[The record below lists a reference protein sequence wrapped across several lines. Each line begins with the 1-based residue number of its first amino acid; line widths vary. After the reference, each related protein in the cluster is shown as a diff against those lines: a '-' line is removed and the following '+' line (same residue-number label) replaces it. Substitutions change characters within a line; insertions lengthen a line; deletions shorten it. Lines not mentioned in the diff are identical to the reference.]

1 MEKSMKFNK
10 NKALV
15 ALSITMLLSTQTKP
29 MGHDAE
35 LALQAPMAE
44 LSIVNPTLSEQAF
57 NAFSTAKNF
66 TLDST
71 KSLYGVALDNKALV
85 AGVAGMGV
93 GVLAYKKYPKSA
105 IATGVTGSAVTAAA
119 LTSKYAPEA
128 IEKGK
133 ELAVNAGNS
142 VATFAKDAG
151 NYMVEAGKSAGTFV
165 VANAVEAVN
174 FVAANTPEI
183 VKNNLVPTAIVAGGA
198 AFGAYKAYAP
208 VKNAVKKTIAS
219 PAFGKTLAVAP
230 AVAVTGM
237 IAYHNQEAISNMAK
251 EVVSS
256 LSNGASAVKN
266 ADYAKYGQKAVD
278 AVKPLGQFAMKQA
291 NKLRVNG
298 ARLVDAARNVDF
310 KSMAN
315 NSKDFIAN
323 HKLAVGATVGT
334 PAVLGAGYVIDKHV
348 MPNLQDLAERRQ
360 VKKLAA
366 HIANADDVVAV
377 VNPEEV
383 ISVDSM
389 TVKMDH
395 SPVTQAEINAITS
408 MLDKP
413 APITVTQMAARA
425 TTKPKPAKSVVEQT
439 ILPGQEAA

>member
-1 MEKSMKFNK
+1 MKFNK
-10 NKALV
+10 NKALI

-35 LALQAPMAE
+35 LALQTPMAE
-44 LSIVNPTLSEQAF
+44 LPVVNPTLREQAF

-66 TLDST
+66 TIDSS

-105 IATGVTGSAVTAAA
+105 IATGVAGSAVTAAA

-151 NYMVEAGKSAGTFV
+151 NYMVEAGKSMGTYV
-165 VANAVEAVN
+165 AANAVEAAN

-183 VKNNLVPTAIVAGGA
+183 VKNNPVPAVLIAGGA

-208 VKNAVKKTIAS
+208 VKNAAKKAGNVIAQKAS
-219 PAFGKTLAVAP
+219 KVNVGKALAIATPVAVA
-230 AVAVTGM
+230 GL
-237 IAYHNQEAISNMAK
+237 IAYDNQEAIANMAK

-256 LSNGASAVKN
+256 ISNGASAVKN
-266 ADYAKYGQKAVD
+266 AEYAKFGKTAVD
-278 AVKPLGQFAMKQA
+278 TVGQFAVKQA
-291 NKLRVNG
+291 NKLKVNG
-298 ARLVDAARNVDF
+298 ARLIDAAKNLDV

-315 NSKDFIAN
+315 STGEFIKG
-323 HKLAVGATVGT
+323 HKAVSASVAV
-334 PAVLGAGYVIDKHV
+334 PAVIGAGYVVDKYV
-348 MPNLQDLAERRQ
+348 MPQLQTLEEHRQ
-360 VKKLAA
+360 AKLFAA
-366 HIANADDVVAV
+366 HIAKSDDVVAIAY
-377 VNPEEV
+377 PESV
-383 ISVDSM
+383 IAVDSITQEVVEPVYGPQPRPVNM
-389 TVKMDH
+389 PKG
-395 SPVTQAEINAITS
+395 SPLNLKAAA
-408 MLDKP
+408 KP
-413 APITVTQMAARA
+413 APAQSKRI
-425 TTKPKPAKSVVEQT
+425 VELT